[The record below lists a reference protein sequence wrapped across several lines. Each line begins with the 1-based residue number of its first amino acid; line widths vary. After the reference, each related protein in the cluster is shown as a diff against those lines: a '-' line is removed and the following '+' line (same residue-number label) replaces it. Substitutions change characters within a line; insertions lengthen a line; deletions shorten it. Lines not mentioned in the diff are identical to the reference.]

1 MASNMDY
8 MSNYVNLQSKGI
20 NLMSKKWD
28 PLVPIK
34 KAKRLTPEQ
43 VYKGVLNSQRLIRF
57 IDEVCFNILML
68 LIVYSNNL
76 NFYLERY

>member
-1 MASNMDY
+1 MSSNMEY

-28 PLVPIK
+28 PLVPVK

-43 VYKGVLNSQRLIRF
+43 VYKGVLNSQRLIRY
-57 IDEVCFNILML
+57 IDEVCVKISLSL
-68 LIVYSNNL
+68 TVYANYVNY
-76 NFYLERY
+76 YLECC